1 MAVYKY
7 FGPNCSMFGYGCIE
21 GLDEELT
28 RRGYRKA
35 LIVTDRPI
43 VKLGIADKIVAVL
56 DGAGI
61 GHALFAEVKPNPTV
75 ENVKAGLAMLK
86 SEACD
91 FIVTIGGGSSHDCG
105 KAIGILATNGGSV
118 EDYKGMD
125 KSGRKALDIVAVNTT
140 AGTGSECTRAY
151 VISDEEK
158 RTKTGIRDR
167 NALATIAV
175 NDHSLM
181 MSLPAK
187 LTAATGM
194 DALVHAVECYISKS
208 GFLLTSE
215 LALAAIRC
223 VFAWLPEAVADPS
236 SEKAR
241 EGMAV
246 AEYIAGL
253 AFGNGG
259 VGMVHATSHQLSAVY
274 DLPHGLCNAILLP
287 PVMRFNKRAAAGK
300 LAEIGRFLRPLD
312 ARNDDDSAMAD
323 AAIAEFENL
332 SSKIGTLVR
341 LRELGVKEEDFGLL
355 ARKALADGSM
365 GNNPVQPTPEEV
377 IEVLKSVY

>member
-1 MAVYKY
+1 MAVFKY

-21 GLDEELT
+21 GLGEELT
-28 RRGYRKA
+28 RRQYRKA

-43 VKLGIADKIVAVL
+43 VQLGIADKIVAVL

-75 ENVKAGLAMLK
+75 ANVKAGLAMLK

-118 EDYKGMD
+118 EDYKGTD

-194 DALVHAVECYISKS
+194 DALVHAVECFISKN

-223 VFAWLPEAVADPS
+223 VFAWLPEAVANPS
-236 SEKAR
+236 NEKAR

-246 AEYIAGL
+246 AEYLAGL

-259 VGMVHATSHQLSAVY
+259 VGMVHATSHQLSALY

-300 LAEIGRFLRPLD
+300 LAKIGRFLKPMD
-312 ARNDDDSAMAD
+312 ARNNDDSAMAD
-323 AAIAEFENL
+323 AAIAEFEKL
-332 SSKIGTLVR
+332 SAKIGTLVR
-341 LRELGVKEEDFGLL
+341 LSALGVKEEDFGLL
-355 ARKALADGSM
+355 AQKALADGSM
-365 GNNPVQPTPEEV
+365 GNNPVQPTAEEV